1 MPKVSEEQLEQRRKQ
16 ILDAA
21 ITCFARKGFHE
32 TTMAEIAAEA
42 GVSDT
47 LAYRY
52 FSGKDE
58 IIDAAVK
65 EWRNTTIVSADGAEE
80 LRGLLETLV
89 TQNIGRFDEPESM
102 RALMNVQF
110 RSWAEALHDQGL
122 RTEVVER
129 WRHHVEVV
137 EGLVVRAQEQG
148 QIPSALDTKAM
159 ARVMLGAHYGLNV
172 QAVLDPEVDLEKC
185 ADVMVS
191 LVFGDPD
198 GDEAGSEGRG

>member
-1 MPKVSEEQLEQRRKQ
+1 MPKVSEERLEQRRKQ

-65 EWRNTTIVSADGAEE
+65 EWRSTTIVSADGAED

-89 TQNIGRFDEPESM
+89 TQNISRFDQPEAM

-110 RSWAEALHDQGL
+110 RSWAEALHDEGL

-148 QIPSALDTKAM
+148 QIPSTLDTKAM

-172 QAVLDPEVDLEKC
+172 QAVLDPEVDLVEC
-185 ADVMVS
+185 ARAMVS
-191 LVFGDPD
+191 LVFGRYVV
-198 GDEAGSEGRG
+198 DEADSEGIG